1 MKEAYKNEI
10 DRFKKEFCYNEKR
23 RIEMSNYFSIEMDS
37 FEELLPGKEI
47 HSYAYGNRRITTSFI
62 IFKVTDEIN
71 NIVYNPVFSESV
83 GRKLAKVWDIPVKSK
98 MNLFADENRHDNAAD
113 FSNSAGVNK
122 KGNED
127 NRNLRRLIILSR
139 SMILLHIIEPRPMD
153 KVFKEIY
160 NKLESN
166 KGWGVYAS
174 EIKSIN
180 TAISSYI
187 NSKRN
192 KENENFSNIN
202 DYITYIESNFNK
214 RLIHFDFSNL
224 RRIFRNNYPDADLFF

>member
-1 MKEAYKNEI
+1 MIEANKNEI

-47 HSYAYGNRRITTSFI
+47 HSYACGNRRITTSFI
-62 IFKVTDEIN
+62 IFKVTDETN
-71 NIVYNPVFSESV
+71 NILYNPVFSESV
-83 GRKLAKVWDIPVKSK
+83 GRKLAKAWGIPVKSK
-98 MNLFADENRHDNAAD
+98 MNLFADENRHDNTAD
-113 FSNSAGVNK
+113 ITNSYKINK
-122 KGNED
+122 KENED
-127 NRNLRRLIILSR
+127 NRNLRKLIILSR
-139 SMILLHIIEPRPMD
+139 SMIILHSIEPRPMD
-153 KVFKEIY
+153 KAFKEIY
-160 NKLESN
+160 DKLESN
-166 KGWGVYAS
+166 KGWKVYAS

-224 RRIFRNNYPDADLFF
+224 RRIFLNNYPDADLFF